1 MVRSFS
7 GPLPIRMLMKIFFIL
22 SFLFV
27 MSAMAQNEQYELKGS
42 LGINVSTK
50 NNIEFSIKWNEKEG
64 IVSGSYTDNFYTNSA
79 AVKGVS
85 GELGRIFI
93 VTLPEEAKG
102 VRTISFLGP
111 DLKGMKGSA
120 LIPIS
125 VVLRDENGKPV
136 SASTIEANLIGR
148 TEKMVAQK
156 QEEAKCHEGFGE
168 LAGYCGVYTGMFSEE
183 LDSNKKCNLLAFS
196 ATRLVLDENGEL
208 GLILGETSAIVSTP
222 FHRIGRIFTNTD
234 SERIDVLSRD
244 CRALPGTTFGGDNC
258 KRMNLSGTFSK
269 IRNIKHFS
277 GDYLII
283 DEKTNER
290 CRYNLSMDQ
299 VI

>member
-1 MVRSFS
+1 
-7 GPLPIRMLMKIFFIL
+7 
-22 SFLFV
+22 
-27 MSAMAQNEQYELKGS
+27 MSAKAQNDQYELKGS

-50 NNIEFSIKWNEKEG
+50 NNIEFSIKWSEKEG
-64 IVSGSYTDNFYTNSA
+64 IVTGSYTDNFYTNSA

-85 GELGRIFI
+85 GDLGRIFI

-125 VVLRDENGKPV
+125 VILRDETGKPV
-136 SASTIEANLIGR
+136 SASTIEANLIGK

-156 QEEAKCHEGFGE
+156 QEEASCQEGFGE

-183 LDSNKKCNLLAFS
+183 VDSNKKCNLLAFS

-208 GLILGETSAIVSTP
+208 GLILGETSAIISNPV
-222 FHRIGRIFTNTD
+222 HRIGRILTNPG
-234 SERIDVLSRD
+234 SERIDVLSRE
-244 CRALPGTTFGGDNC
+244 CRTLPGTTFSGDDC
-258 KRMNLSGTFSK
+258 KRINLSGTFSK

-283 DEKTNER
+283 NEKTNER

-299 VI
+299 VM

>member
-1 MVRSFS
+1 
-7 GPLPIRMLMKIFFIL
+7 
-22 SFLFV
+22 
-27 MSAMAQNEQYELKGS
+27 
-42 LGINVSTK
+42 
-50 NNIEFSIKWNEKEG
+50 
-64 IVSGSYTDNFYTNSA
+64 
-79 AVKGVS
+79 
-85 GELGRIFI
+85 
-93 VTLPEEAKG
+93 
-102 VRTISFLGP
+102 
-111 DLKGMKGSA
+111 
-120 LIPIS
+120 
-125 VVLRDENGKPV
+125 
-136 SASTIEANLIGR
+136 
-148 TEKMVAQK
+148 
-156 QEEAKCHEGFGE
+156 
-168 LAGYCGVYTGMFSEE
+168 MFSEE

-208 GLILGETSAIVSTP
+208 GLILGETSTIVSTP